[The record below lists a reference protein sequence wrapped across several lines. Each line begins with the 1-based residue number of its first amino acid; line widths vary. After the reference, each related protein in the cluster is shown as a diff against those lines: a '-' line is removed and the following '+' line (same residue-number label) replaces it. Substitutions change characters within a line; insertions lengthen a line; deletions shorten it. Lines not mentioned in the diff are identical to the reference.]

1 MAKEKDTKPE
11 GGFREHQCGAADE
24 KPTEKPA
31 QKPAEKPAEDV
42 TE

>member
-11 GGFREHQCGAADE
+11 GGFRDYQCGTADK
-24 KPTEKPA
+24 KPTE
-31 QKPAEKPAEDV
+31 KPAEKPAEDV

>member
-1 MAKEKDTKPE
+1 MAKQNETKRE
-11 GGFREHQCGAADE
+11 GGFREYQCGTADE

>member
-11 GGFREHQCGAADE
+11 GGFREHQCGTADE

-31 QKPAEKPAEDV
+31 QKPAEGV